1 MKDQAYI
8 EMMKKF
14 RDSIDDFLDA
24 VDMEKAEPK
33 KKEKGQDESKDKET
47 ETETED
53 EKDGD

>member
-14 RDSIDDFLDA
+14 RDSIEDFLDA

-33 KKEKGQDESKDKET
+33 KNEKGQDESKDKET
-47 ETETED
+47 ED

>member
-14 RDSIDDFLDA
+14 RDSIEDFLDA

-47 ETETED
+47 ED

>member
-33 KKEKGQDESKDKET
+33 KKEKGKDETKDKDEET
-47 ETETED
+47 EE